1 MQRKS
6 AQSVALSSTPPPLLE
21 AAAFSD
27 SCFRWSA
34 SCSWVGCIWS
44 GCSWSGWSRC
54 FSWDVYGQDARDA
67 QDALRWDPLL
77 GREGLLQG
85 GPALRWEE
93 AGGKEGWWSSWSTK
107 TEHKLSRLKTVDTD
121 TLRMQLSVSQVSLKC
136 THLGLSLSQFLE
148 VQAAQSWIEGMRH
161 S

>member
-1 MQRKS
+1 MVVTWCRGREHNLWPSLPHLHHYRKQLPFQFLASGDVEQRP
-6 AQSVALSSTPPPLLE
+6 AP
-21 AAAFSD
+21 
-27 SCFRWSA
+27 
-34 SCSWVGCIWS
+34 G
-44 GCSWSGWSRC
+44 
-54 FSWDVYGQDARDA
+54 WDVYGQDAPGWDV
-67 QDALRWDPLL
+67 QDALRWDPVL

-121 TLRMQLSVSQVSLKC
+121 TLRMQLSGSQVSLKC
-136 THLGLSLSQFLE
+136 THPGLSLSRFLE
-148 VQAAQSWIEGMRH
+148 VRAAQSWIEGMRH